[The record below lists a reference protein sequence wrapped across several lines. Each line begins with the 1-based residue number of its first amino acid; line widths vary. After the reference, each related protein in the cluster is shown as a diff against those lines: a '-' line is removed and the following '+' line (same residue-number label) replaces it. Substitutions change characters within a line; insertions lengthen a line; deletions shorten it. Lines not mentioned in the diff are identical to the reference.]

1 MPKVTIT
8 QSPKKKTAQTTFGN
22 PPALQQ
28 MPFKQKKMGK

>member
-1 MPKVTIT
+1 MPKVAIKQT
-8 QSPKKKTAQTTFGN
+8 PKKQTAAKTFGN

>member
-1 MPKVTIT
+1 MPKVAIN
-8 QSPKKKTAQTTFGN
+8 QPIKKKTATKTFGN